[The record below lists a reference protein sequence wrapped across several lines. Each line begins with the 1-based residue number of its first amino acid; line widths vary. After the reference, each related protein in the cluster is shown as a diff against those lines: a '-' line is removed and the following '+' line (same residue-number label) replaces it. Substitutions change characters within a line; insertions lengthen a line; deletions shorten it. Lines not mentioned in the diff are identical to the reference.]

1 MINEKDLH
9 LPVNWVDGM
18 NINKKHFIAQEN
30 SFVQNSMGL
39 ANLFVSPLSFGLVN
53 SERDFLWMDIDNDI
67 QLLVNFKP
75 VDIILPS
82 GFQYKFTEGKDSKRE
97 FKCDLP
103 KIESDAVYYVVLSV
117 DPFSRRPFGMADA
130 TESPVRKPFVTSEL
144 KISITE
150 EDELSELL
158 LGLNHLVIGRIVRED
173 QVWSIDSDYI
183 VASTFIS
190 SNPALFDVYKQV
202 EIYLSS
208 IEKYSGAIINKI
220 RLKKQDN
227 PLAKALNEIC
237 CKLLDFLS
245 ITLSKYRISTQYGI
259 PVEMV
264 LLVMDLARIVKN
276 SLDSWQDCGKDDFMT
291 YISDWCNV
299 NEGEF
304 EDSLNQVIKHR
315 YDHNKIDFSVDRIV
329 KLLSLL
335 EQMLQTLS
343 GLDYI
348 GKKIETDLFVKE
360 ETLMEEEIEGS
371 TTAKKKRPFFFGKE

>member
-1 MINEKDLH
+1 MNEKEMH

-30 SFVQNSMGL
+30 SFIQNSMGL
-39 ANLFVSPLSFGLVN
+39 ANLSVSPLSFGLVK

-82 GFQYKFTEGKDSKRE
+82 GFQYKITEGKDSKRE

-103 KIESDAVYYVVLSV
+103 KAESDAVYYVVLSV
-117 DPFSRRPFGMADA
+117 DPFSRQPFGLADA
-130 TESPVRKPFVTSEL
+130 AESPIRKPFVTPEI

-150 EDELSELL
+150 EDELSEIL
-158 LGLNHLVIGRIVRED
+158 LGLNHLVIGRITRED
-173 QVWSIDSDYI
+173 TIWNIDSEYI
-183 VASTFIS
+183 VASTLIS
-190 SNPALFDVYKQV
+190 SNPVLFDVYKQV

-208 IEKYSGAIINKI
+208 IEKYSGSIVNKI

-237 CKLLDFLS
+237 CKLLDLMS
-245 ITLSKYRISTQYGI
+245 VSLSKYRISTPHSV

-264 LLVMDLARIVKN
+264 ILVMDLARIVKN
-276 SLDSWQDCGKDDFMT
+276 TLDGWQGCGKDEFLT

-304 EDSLNQVIKHR
+304 EDALSQVIKHR
-315 YDHNKIDFSVDRIV
+315 YDHNKIDLSVDRIV

-335 EQMLQTLS
+335 KQMLRILS

>member
-1 MINEKDLH
+1 MINEKKMH

-30 SFVQNSMGL
+30 SFIQNGMGL
-39 ANLFVSPLSFGLVN
+39 ANLSVSPLCFGLVK

-82 GFQYKFTEGKDSKRE
+82 GFQYKITEGKDSKRE

-117 DPFSRRPFGMADA
+117 DPFSRQPFGMADVA
-130 TESPVRKPFVTSEL
+130 ESPVRKPFVTSEIR
-144 KISITE
+144 ISIIE
-150 EDELSELL
+150 ENELSEIL
-158 LGLNHLVIGRIVRED
+158 LGLNHLVIGRVIRKD
-173 QVWSIDSDYI
+173 TVWRIDSEYI

-190 SNPALFDVYKQV
+190 SNPVLFDVYKKV
-202 EIYLSS
+202 ETYLSS
-208 IEKYSGAIINKI
+208 IEKYSGSIVNKI

-237 CKLLDFLS
+237 CKLLDLMS
-245 ITLSKYRISTQYGI
+245 VNLSKFRILIPYSI

-264 LLVMDLARIVKN
+264 ILVMDLARIVKN
-276 SLDSWQDCGKDDFMT
+276 SLDGWQACGKDEFMT

-304 EDSLNQVIKHR
+304 EDALNQLIKHS
-315 YDHNKIDFSVDRIV
+315 YDHNRIDLSIERIE
-329 KLLSLL
+329 KLLGLL
-335 EQMLQTLS
+335 EQMLRILS

>member
-1 MINEKDLH
+1 MINEKEMH

-30 SFVQNSMGL
+30 SFIQNSMGL
-39 ANLFVSPLSFGLVN
+39 ANLSVSPLSFGLVK

-82 GFQYKFTEGKDSKRE
+82 GFQYKITEGKDSKRE

-103 KIESDAVYYVVLSV
+103 KAESDAVYYVVLSV
-117 DPFSRRPFGMADA
+117 DPFSRQPFGLADA
-130 TESPVRKPFVTSEL
+130 AESPIRKPFVTPEI

-150 EDELSELL
+150 EDELSEIL
-158 LGLNHLVIGRIVRED
+158 LGLNHLVIGRITRED
-173 QVWSIDSDYI
+173 TVWNIDSEYI
-183 VASTFIS
+183 VASTLIS
-190 SNPALFDVYKQV
+190 SNPVLFDVYKQV

-208 IEKYSGAIINKI
+208 IEKYSGLIVNKI

-237 CKLLDFLS
+237 CKLLDLMS
-245 ITLSKYRISTQYGI
+245 VSLSKYRISTPYSI

-264 LLVMDLARIVKN
+264 ILVMDLARIVKN
-276 SLDSWQDCGKDDFMT
+276 TLDGWQGCGKDEFLT

-304 EDSLNQVIKHR
+304 EDALSQVVKHR
-315 YDHNKIDFSVDRIV
+315 YDHNKIDLSVDRIV

-335 EQMLQTLS
+335 KQMLHILS

-348 GKKIETDLFVKE
+348 GKKIDTDLFVKE

-371 TTAKKKRPFFFGKE
+371 TTAKKKRPFFFGRE